1 MNKSELDKSIYD
13 REQFQKKVND
23 SIEVCES
30 EKNNLTN
37 LIKKSEQERY
47 DSNIRLNEC
56 QNKLKDNNYMLDQE
70 KNNNHQLNNNISSI
84 RSQLQNSDD
93 LKAQLLDVKHIL
105 DAEKQ
110 R

>member
-56 QNKLKDNNYMLDQE
+56 QNKLKDNNYMLGQE
-70 KNNNHQLNNNISSI
+70 KNNNHQLDNNISSI

>member
-93 LKAQLLDVKHIL
+93 LKTQLLDVKHIL